1 VVSRV
6 TRSDVTD
13 RNLLAAQARS
23 MPPMGEDET
32 AGLLT
37 EVRLQGRG
45 PALDRLVE
53 HQLGAILALAEAR
66 AGKGVEVGDL
76 AQEGTIASVV
86 AVIEYAGRGGAAAG
100 LDGFVAK
107 LVAMQMDESIELAAI
122 ERATAEAFVRD
133 TELYEIA
140 EIRMRN
146 ELGRTPTTVEM
157 AARLGWP
164 EERVV
169 TVAGMLNEARSQYDS
184 DIVQY
189 LDDADEDDG

>member
-1 VVSRV
+1 MVSRV

>member
-1 VVSRV
+1 M

-13 RNLLAAQARS
+13 RDLLAAQARTI
-23 MPPMGEDET
+23 PPLTADET

-53 HQLGAILALAEAR
+53 HQLGAILALAESR

-76 AQEGTIASVV
+76 AQEGTIAGVV
-86 AVIEYAGRGGAAAG
+86 AVTEYAGRAGAASG
-100 LDGFVAK
+100 LDNFVAK
-107 LVAMQMDESIELAAI
+107 LVAMQMDESIELAAL

-133 TELYEIA
+133 TELYEA
-140 EIRMRN
+140 GEIRMRN
-146 ELGRTPTTVEM
+146 ELGRTPTTLEM
-157 AARLGWP
+157 AAHLGWP

-184 DIVQY
+184 EIVQY
-189 LDDADEDDG
+189 LDDVDEDDA

>member
-1 VVSRV
+1 M

-13 RNLLAAQARS
+13 RDLLAAQARTI
-23 MPPMGEDET
+23 PPLTDDET

-53 HQLGAILALAEAR
+53 HQLGAILALAESR
-66 AGKGVEVGDL
+66 AGRGVEVGDL

-86 AVIEYAGRGGAAAG
+86 AVTEYAGRGGAALG
-100 LDGFVAK
+100 LDAFVTR
-107 LVAMQMDESIELAAI
+107 LVGMQMDESIELAAL

-133 TELYEIA
+133 TELYEAA

-146 ELGRTPTTVEM
+146 ELGRTPTTLEM
-157 AARLGWP
+157 AVHLGWP
-164 EERVV
+164 EERVA
-169 TVAGMLNEARSQYDS
+169 TVAGMLNEARAQYDS
-184 DIVQY
+184 EIVQY
-189 LDDADEDDG
+189 LDDTDEDDG

>member
-1 VVSRV
+1 M
-6 TRSDVTD
+6 SDRD
-13 RNLLAAQARS
+13 LLAAQAQAT
-23 MPPMGEDET
+23 PPLSEEET

-53 HQLGAILALAEAR
+53 HQLGAILALAAAR
-66 AGKGVEVGDL
+66 SGKGIEVGDL

-86 AVIEYAGRGGAAAG
+86 AVTEYAGRGGAAAG
-100 LDGFVAK
+100 LDSFVSK
-107 LVAMQMDESIELAAI
+107 LVAMQMDETLELAAL
-122 ERATAEAFVRD
+122 ERETEEAFVRD
-133 TELYEIA
+133 TALYETA
-140 EIRMRN
+140 DIRMRN

-189 LDDADEDDG
+189 LDDADEDDA

>member
-1 VVSRV
+1 M
-6 TRSDVTD
+6 TRNEVGD
-13 RNLLAAQARS
+13 RNLLVAQARAT
-23 MPPMGEDET
+23 PPLSEEET

-76 AQEGTIASVV
+76 AQEGTIAGVV
-86 AVIEYAGRGGAAAG
+86 AVTEYAGRGGVASG
-100 LDGFVAK
+100 LDGFIAK
-107 LVAMQMDESIELAAI
+107 LVAMQMDETIELAAL
-122 ERATAEAFVRD
+122 ERETKEAFVRD
-133 TELYEIA
+133 TALYETA

-146 ELGRTPTTVEM
+146 ELGRTPTTLEM
-157 AARLGWP
+157 AAGLGWP

-184 DIVQY
+184 EIVQY
-189 LDDADEDDG
+189 LDDIDEDDA